1 MVGSSKHGEGCET
14 MKLDQFKV
22 LFFEKYFTADVGAQR
37 VDQFSLRQGDNSI
50 SEYVRKF
57 EKLITYVPYLAKEPV
72 DKINTFL

>member
-37 VDQFSLRQGDNSI
+37 VDQFSLSKGTI
-50 SEYVRKF
+50 
-57 EKLITYVPYLAKEPV
+57 L
-72 DKINTFL
+72 